1 MSNIQVVS
9 PTLID
14 TIRTCPLKARDRYVE
29 RLPEMRKSGALV
41 LGIAVDTAAKHI
53 VHPTRAG
60 EIRHG
65 AIDAGEIL
73 RWAWDQELSH
83 AGGVEIVW
91 GERGSEEKA
100 RTTAVALLEAFA
112 KLPELHQ
119 RIERIES
126 VDVRFEIPIPDPATG
141 RDLDTSVQ
149 GILDFVEKAPDGRL
163 RALDLKTA
171 ASRAGYEPE
180 DLAVHL
186 QGALY
191 AMSLRYLHGD
201 AASDEF
207 AVLLGLKLKV
217 PLWEDRLAT
226 LGSSAQKRA
235 LLTCL
240 QAKRVLDLGIAYPV
254 KNWGCPSCPY
264 ASPCASWQDHAQV
277 PMPIDPFADV

>member
-14 TIRTCPLKARDRYVE
+14 TIRTCPLKARYRYVE

-53 VHPTRAG
+53 VHAIRAG

-112 KLPELHQ
+112 KLPDLPQ

-141 RDLDTSVQ
+141 RDLAVFERRDPEFLAVDVDI
-149 GILDFVEKAPDGRL
+149 GAGRL
-163 RALDLKTA
+163 RAYGQPTK
-171 ASRAGYEPE
+171 AGFVGDTQVDCNKRRTTHQQQRNDRKNYPS
-180 DLAVHL
+180 HL
-186 QGALY
+186 CSSVA
-191 AMSLRYLHGD
+191 
-201 AASDEF
+201 
-207 AVLLGLKLKV
+207 KV
-217 PLWEDRLAT
+217 RRRPKRPSPRLPHY
-226 LGSSAQKRA
+226 SSPH
-235 LLTCL
+235 T
-240 QAKRVLDLGIAYPV
+240 
-254 KNWGCPSCPY
+254 
-264 ASPCASWQDHAQV
+264 SPR
-277 PMPIDPFADV
+277 P